1 MQRGASRIF
10 ECSVT
15 LAAATAEMLSHGNY
29 HRLCGAMMTVIG
41 VLDRAKGVV
50 VCLYICG
57 GGPKSVHLAPVNVFA
72 RVFLELEFA
81 ALRICY

>member
-1 MQRGASRIF
+1 
-10 ECSVT
+10 
-15 LAAATAEMLSHGNY
+15 
-29 HRLCGAMMTVIG
+29 MMTVIG

-50 VCLYICG
+50 VCLYMCG